1 MGFNCKFS
9 IMNESIRESNA
20 HYTRVDH
27 VVVESSSQ
35 EVMAGLLRHSTR
47 KLYSSVSSA
56 VSPYLSCRVTASR
69 VHLRAWY
76 SSYDDGNDDKW

>member
-47 KLYSSVSSA
+47 KLYSSVRQRS
-56 VSPYLSCRVTASR
+56 VTISQ
-69 VHLRAWY
+69 LPCN
-76 SSYDDGNDDKW
+76 S